1 MAGMTYTSALIVG
14 AGAGLS
20 ASLARAFSKAGMRV
34 ALAARSTEKLSA
46 LAHETA
52 AKTYQCDASQRA
64 QVDKLFADLDAESGA
79 PDVVVYN
86 ASYRTRG
93 LFIELDPAEV
103 GKAIAVT
110 AFGAFLVGQAAARRM
125 LPRGHGAILFTG
137 ASASVKGYAQS
148 APFAM
153 AKFALRGLAQ
163 SMARELSPQG
173 IHVAHFVID
182 GGIRSARRVE
192 HPDKPDSLLDPD
204 AIAATYL
211 NVLNQQRSAWTHEVE
226 LRPWVEKF

>member
-1 MAGMTYTSALIVG
+1 MAETYRSALIVG

-20 ASLARAFSKAGMRV
+20 ASLARVFAKAGMDI
-34 ALAARSTEKLSA
+34 ALASRSTEKLTQ
-46 LAHETA
+46 LAAETG
-52 AKTYQCDASQRA
+52 AKTYACDASQRD
-64 QVDKLFADLDAESGA
+64 QVEKLFAALDAAAA
-79 PDVVVYN
+79 PEVVVYN

-93 LFIELDPAEV
+93 PFVELDAAEV
-103 GKAIAVT
+103 RKTMTMT
-110 AFGAFLVGQAAARRM
+110 AYAGFLVAQAAVRRM
-125 LPRGHGAILFTG
+125 LPQRHGAILFTG

-153 AKFALRGLAQ
+153 GKFALRGLAQ

-182 GGIRSARRVE
+182 GGIRSARRPVP
-192 HPDKPDSLLDPD
+192 PDKPDSLLDPD
-204 AIAATYL
+204 AIAQTYL
-211 NVLNQQRSAWTHEVE
+211 HVLQQPRSAWTHEVE